1 MAAQLEST
9 SFGAMAYAD
18 DMIILATSVQGLQ
31 EMVNLCQ
38 KHAEDNSLVFST
50 DIDPSKS
57 KTMCLAFNC
66 SDKDMLAPIQLN
78 GDNLPWVSQAKHIG
92 NFLHENGTTD
102 LDVRVKKGI
111 FIQTA
116 MELNQEFFSLPANV
130 KMKLNLL
137 YNSHFSG
144 SNIWKF
150 DSEEARHLFSSWNKN
165 IKLIYNLPWSTHR
178 WILEEITGCNLK
190 LMLYSRYIKFLNSIH
205 KSSKHSVKYLLSVSS
220 TDVRSVTGSNL
231 RNILLTTG
239 VQVTPGFTG
248 AGTVSNKTLVS
259 VPEGEEWKVPL
270 LHSLLSVQM
279 GEAVVDFEDDNELE
293 NDNVIED
300 ILFNICTT

>member
-1 MAAQLEST
+1 
-9 SFGAMAYAD
+9 
-18 DMIILATSVQGLQ
+18 
-31 EMVNLCQ
+31 
-38 KHAEDNSLVFST
+38 
-50 DIDPSKS
+50 
-57 KTMCLAFNC
+57 
-66 SDKDMLAPIQLN
+66 
-78 GDNLPWVSQAKHIG
+78 
-92 NFLHENGTTD
+92 
-102 LDVRVKKGI
+102 
-111 FIQTA
+111 
-116 MELNQEFFSLPANV
+116 
-130 KMKLNLL
+130 
-137 YNSHFSG
+137 
-144 SNIWKF
+144 
-150 DSEEARHLFSSWNKN
+150 
-165 IKLIYNLPWSTHR
+165 
-178 WILEEITGCNLK
+178 
-190 LMLYSRYIKFLNSIH
+190 MLYSRYVKFLNSIN

-248 AGTVSNKTLVS
+248 AGTVRNKTLVS